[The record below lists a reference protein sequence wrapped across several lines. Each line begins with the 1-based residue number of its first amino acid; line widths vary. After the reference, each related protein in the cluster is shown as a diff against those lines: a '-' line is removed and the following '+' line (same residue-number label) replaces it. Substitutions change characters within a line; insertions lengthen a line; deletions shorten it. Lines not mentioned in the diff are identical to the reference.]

1 MIVYI
6 SADGEGITGVVTPG
20 EMYPG
25 KTGYEF
31 ACKMMAYDVNAA
43 ISGAFEGGATH
54 VIVNDA
60 HWNQNNIDIELLDPR
75 ADLIR
80 GGGKH
85 LSMMEGVQ
93 GCDAAVFI
101 GYHARAG
108 ASDGVGN
115 ESIFGR
121 EIIELRMN
129 GKPVGEAELNAHLAG
144 HFDVPVVAVSGDD
157 IFCDEIRQTL
167 PNVETA
173 VVKYAIGRFSARCIP
188 PERSRKIISAAVAK
202 GVREY
207 KSHLPLKAE
216 GRIELETEFMSTAE
230 AKAASLVPG
239 SIRKTPRVVAIY
251 GETMP
256 EAWRAFKSTHIIGA
270 DSSDDIYG

>member
-25 KTGYEF
+25 KPGYEF
-31 ACKMMAYDVNAA
+31 ARRMMALDVNAA
-43 ISGAFEGGATH
+43 IAGAFEGGATH

-60 HWNQNNIDIELLDPR
+60 HWNQNNIDIELIDPR

-93 GCDAAVFI
+93 LCDAAVFI

-188 PERSRKIISAAVAK
+188 PERSRIIISDAVAK

-207 KSHLPLKAE
+207 KAHKPLKAI

-230 AKAASLVPG
+230 SKAASLVPG
-239 SIRKTPRVVAIY
+239 SIRKTPRVVAVY
-251 GETMP
+251 GDTMVDT
-256 EAWRAFKSTHIIGA
+256 WKAFKSTHIIGA
-270 DSSDDIYG
+270 ESSDDIYG